1 MKILLAVDGSS
12 CSDAAVEDVAAL
24 AWPSETKILVI
35 SAYEPARLMAMTETW
50 APPQGFYDTLEK
62 TGKQRAEQLTSRAA
76 DRLRGACGPGVDIL
90 QEVSR
95 GLAKE
100 VILEAADRWGADLIV
115 VGSHGYQGW
124 KRMWLGSVSHAV
136 ASHARCSVLI
146 VRGAGEAPE
155 EDATTPSGSR

>member
-1 MKILLAVDGSS
+1 VDGST
-12 CSDAAVEDVAAL
+12 CSDAAVENVAARQ
-24 AWPSETKILVI
+24 WPAGTKILVF

-50 APPQGFYDTLEK
+50 APPQGFYETLEK
-62 TGKQRAEQLTSRAA
+62 TGKQRAEQLTARASE
-76 DRLRGACGPGVDIL
+76 RLRGACAPGVDIL

-100 VILEAADRWGADLIV
+100 VILEAADRLGADLIV

-136 ASHARCSVLI
+136 ASHAQCSVLI
-146 VRGAGEAPE
+146 VRTARGTSEGGE
-155 EDATTPSGSR
+155 